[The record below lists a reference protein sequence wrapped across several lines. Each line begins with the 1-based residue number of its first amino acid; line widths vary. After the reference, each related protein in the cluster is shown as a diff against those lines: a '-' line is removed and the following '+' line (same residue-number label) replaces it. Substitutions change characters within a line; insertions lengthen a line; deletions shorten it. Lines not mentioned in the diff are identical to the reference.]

1 MTSLA
6 TIFGLLPTALG
17 LDAAAASNR
26 PLARAVVG
34 GRLSS
39 TILSLFLV
47 PTMFTLL
54 ARREEADEEE
64 AILDAAPEPAS
75 PLS

>member
-1 MTSLA
+1 
-6 TIFGLLPTALG
+6 
-17 LDAAAASNR
+17 
-26 PLARAVVG
+26 
-34 GRLSS
+34 
-39 TILSLFLV
+39 
-47 PTMFTLL
+47 MFTLL